1 MSKRLIVPLLGTLL
15 ALTSVMRPVQAQ
27 GGVTYSTGIQVQNLE
42 SQQASVVLTFHQGS
56 TTYTHSD
63 TIPENG
69 SKTFFPLPGNV
80 PSGFSGAAVVSSD
93 RNVRAVV
100 NQLGTLAGTTFLATT
115 NGFQSGSTQLSL
127 PLIMCN
133 NNGYNTW
140 FSVQNAGTSEA
151 PVFVS
156 YISGASVVAS
166 ENVPSVLPGAAVVFD
181 QGPSSTGVRCESGL
195 PATFVG
201 SAIVTSTQPIVA
213 SVMQLN
219 TTNFKTL
226 LGYNGFTGGSSS
238 IALPLVMSNNSGF
251 FTGIQ
256 VQNAGTT
263 STTVYVQYGPDTTPG
278 DGFTGP
284 SGPEIF
290 TLAPGASKTII
301 NNGNAPGNGSSF
313 NWTGRYVGSAI
324 ITNTQNQP
332 LVAIVNQLRTTGTPV
347 GTAYEGFDPST
358 ATQNASAPL
367 IMANN
372 SGYFTGIQVQNV
384 GSTPVSVTITYGP
397 DTATG
402 DGAFSAAPEN
412 FSLGPGQSR
421 TILQSGTSPANGSVN
436 NWASAGTYIGS
447 AQISASG
454 PIVAIVNQLNLAG
467 SGDTFATGTAFN
479 Y

>member
-1 MSKRLIVPLLGTLL
+1 MSKRMIAPLLSAVL
-15 ALTSVMRPVQAQ
+15 ALSGGIGAARAQ

-42 SQQASVVLTFHQGS
+42 SQQASVVLTFYQGS
-56 TTYTHSD
+56 ATYLHSD
-63 TIPENG
+63 TIQGNS
-69 SKTFFPLPGNV
+69 SKTFFPLPDSV

-115 NGFQSGSTQLSL
+115 NGFQSGATQLSL

-140 FSVQNAGTSEA
+140 FSVQNAGTSAA
-151 PVFVS
+151 PVFVN
-156 YISGASVVAS
+156 YISGASVIATES
-166 ENVPSVLPGAAVVFD
+166 APSVLPGAAVVFD
-181 QGPSSTGVRCESGL
+181 QGPTGTGVRCGNGL
-195 PATFVG
+195 PNTFVG

-213 SVMQLN
+213 AVMQLN

-238 IALPLVMSNNSGF
+238 VALPLVMSNNNGF

-263 STTVYVQYGPDTTPG
+263 TTTVYVSYGPDTTPG
-278 DGFTGP
+278 DGFTEP
-284 SGPEIF
+284 SVPEVF

-384 GSTPVSVTITYGP
+384 GSAPVTVTITYGP
-397 DTATG
+397 DTATR
-402 DGAFSAAPEN
+402 DGAFSPVAEN
-412 FSLGPGQSR
+412 FSLNPGQSR
-421 TILQSGTSPANGSVN
+421 TVLQSGTSPANGSAN
-436 NWASAGTYIGS
+436 NWANAGTYIGS

-467 SGDTFATGTAFN
+467 AGDTFATGTAFN